1 MKKIAIALFSAVC
14 VAAPINASTNP
25 DIKDLLQ
32 SAAGALTGNQ
42 SGNTNSKGTSDIL
55 SGLQG
60 LVEGVISKSDLTEAD
75 LIGSYKYSKPAVAFK
90 SDDLLK
96 KAGGAAAAG
105 VIEGKLSPYYQKVG
119 IDRLT
124 ATFNDDKTFQ
134 FVIGKIKLSGTYE
147 KDAQSTEGDFNF
159 NFNVAGKIPM
169 GGFKAHVTKTGGN
182 LEITFDASKL
192 IQLVNV
198 IAKIGGSK
206 TIGTVATLLNS
217 YDGLN
222 CGFDLT
228 PVN

>member
-1 MKKIAIALFSAVC
+1 MKKIATALFSAVC

-105 VIEGKLSPYYQKVG
+105 VILPPFF
-119 IDRLT
+119 R
-124 ATFNDDKTFQ
+124 
-134 FVIGKIKLSGTYE
+134 
-147 KDAQSTEGDFNF
+147 
-159 NFNVAGKIPM
+159 
-169 GGFKAHVTKTGGN
+169 
-182 LEITFDASKL
+182 
-192 IQLVNV
+192 
-198 IAKIGGSK
+198 
-206 TIGTVATLLNS
+206 
-217 YDGLN
+217 
-222 CGFDLT
+222 
-228 PVN
+228 